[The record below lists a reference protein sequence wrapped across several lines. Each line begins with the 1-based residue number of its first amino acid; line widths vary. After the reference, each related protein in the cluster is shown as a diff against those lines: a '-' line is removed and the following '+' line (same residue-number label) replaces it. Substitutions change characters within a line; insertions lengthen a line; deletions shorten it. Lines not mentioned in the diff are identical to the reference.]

1 MCTSVASVGF
11 LRQTRVLSVMM
22 SLTNNYEPLLKIHN
36 TNLMI
41 NGVQT
46 MGKVVRVQEVG
57 HNASPTFGWLNI
69 QFILI
74 PNKLLIS
81 FCQKKITY
89 LA

>member
-41 NGVQT
+41 NDVQT

-57 HNASPTFGWLNI
+57 HNACPTF
-69 QFILI
+69 
-74 PNKLLIS
+74 
-81 FCQKKITY
+81 
-89 LA
+89 